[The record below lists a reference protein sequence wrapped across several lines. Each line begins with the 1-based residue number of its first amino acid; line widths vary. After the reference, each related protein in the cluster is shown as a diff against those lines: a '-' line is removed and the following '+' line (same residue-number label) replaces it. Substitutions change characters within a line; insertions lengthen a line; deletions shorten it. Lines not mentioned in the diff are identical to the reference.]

1 MRAGED
7 TRPYANAG
15 TVLFSSQG
23 RSETGPRAH
32 TVRPYGENGPE
43 TLARQSQA
51 QKLNRTSGNF
61 CTPRAQWPGRNLDP
75 SLRFCA
81 PEILFN
87 LS

>member
-23 RSETGPRAH
+23 RSETGPPGFA
-32 TVRPYGENGPE
+32 PGA
-43 TLARQSQA
+43 LARQSQA
-51 QKLNRTSGNF
+51 QKLNPTSGNF
-61 CTPRAQWPGRNLDP
+61 CTPRVQWPGRNLDP